1 MPRPSANLLRDLG
14 RLLTRSHDLQETLE
28 NVVRLVARW
37 MRASACSIYLLDED
51 GERLVM
57 RATRGLNPQAV
68 GRMKIRVG
76 QGVAGRALEER
87 KTIAVPDVR
96 LDSRVHA
103 FPYSGEQ
110 RSRWLVPVPLV
121 VRGEPVGVLTARTA
135 RVRVFS
141 EEQLELLEMIAAQ
154 VGSIVLSARLLDR
167 ALREASHGRHGAV
180 AHPLAPLKP
189 GAVLRGIGTSPGVAR
204 GPVHL
209 LAARL
214 DLANVDYRPARTT
227 EAECRAPV
235 RALGEPERQRR
246 ARRGR

>member
-37 MRASACSIYLLDED
+37 MRASACSVYLLDED

-96 LDSRVHA
+96 LDSPVHP
-103 FPYSGEQ
+103 FPYSGGP
-110 RSRWLVPVPLV
+110 RFPSPV
-121 VRGEPVGVLTARTA
+121 
-135 RVRVFS
+135 
-141 EEQLELLEMIAAQ
+141 
-154 VGSIVLSARLLDR
+154 
-167 ALREASHGRHGAV
+167 AV
-180 AHPLAPLKP
+180 APP
-189 GAVLRGIGTSPGVAR
+189 GGGRAGR
-204 GPVHL
+204 
-209 LAARL
+209 
-214 DLANVDYRPARTT
+214 RPT
-227 EAECRAPV
+227 
-235 RALGEPERQRR
+235 
-246 ARRGR
+246 